1 MEWNVRD
8 SGGTVIFSLT
18 PTLTGGSK
26 KTVAFAI
33 TLQLARAVSDSAL
46 SDQLLKAGQEA
57 ALSLAHQA

>member
-1 MEWNVRD
+1 MVSHIESVLPNPNVEIAQA
-8 SGGTVIFSLT
+8 IFA
-18 PTLTGGSK
+18 TLVG
-26 KTVAFAI
+26 